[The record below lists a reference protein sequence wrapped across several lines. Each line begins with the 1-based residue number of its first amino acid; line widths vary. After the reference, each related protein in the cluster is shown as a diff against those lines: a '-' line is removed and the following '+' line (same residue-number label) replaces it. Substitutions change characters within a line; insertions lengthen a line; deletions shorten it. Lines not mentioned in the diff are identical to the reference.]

1 MSSRHNT
8 SSKRGRIGKQRS
20 KSAPPILIRNSP
32 VKRRK
37 QWTSSIQMEK
47 AMEAVT
53 LGVGINRAAMEHGVP
68 RTTLKD
74 RISGHVE
81 HNVNPGPD
89 LYLNKEEEKELGV
102 FLKKSASMGYGKTRK
117 QVMAIAETYVK
128 SDKKR
133 KLRSSRITQGWW
145 RNFLKRQKDLSL
157 RRGDNTS
164 HTRMDAINPETIE
177 HYFKLLKDTLEQ
189 NNLMDSPERFTM

>member
-1 MSSRHNT
+1 
-8 SSKRGRIGKQRS
+8 
-20 KSAPPILIRNSP
+20 
-32 VKRRK
+32 
-37 QWTSSIQMEK
+37 
-47 AMEAVT
+47 
-53 LGVGINRAAMEHGVP
+53 
-68 RTTLKD
+68 
-74 RISGHVE
+74 
-81 HNVNPGPD
+81 
-89 LYLNKEEEKELGV
+89 
-102 FLKKSASMGYGKTRK
+102 MGYGKTRK

-128 SDKKR
+128 CDKKR

-189 NNLMDSPERFTM
+189 NNLMDSPQQIYNVDESGIPLDPK